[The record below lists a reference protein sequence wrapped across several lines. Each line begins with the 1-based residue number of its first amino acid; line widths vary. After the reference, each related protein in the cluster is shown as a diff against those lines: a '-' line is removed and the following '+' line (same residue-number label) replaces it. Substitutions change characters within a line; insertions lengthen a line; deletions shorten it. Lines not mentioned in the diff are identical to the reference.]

1 MQNTHTRA
9 ALIRLAQA
17 GLIAALYT
25 VCTVLIQPA
34 AYGTV
39 QFRVSEALTI
49 LPVFTPAAI
58 PGLAVGCLVSNLFG
72 LMTGANAAGAW
83 DLLFGSLATLLAA
96 WLTYALR
103 NIRLRGLPFLATW
116 PPVLINAV
124 VVGIEITL
132 VYGGLP
138 WYLHILSVAAG
149 QFAACTVCGLLLFT
163 ALERSGA
170 ARSLFGS
177 AAGRT
182 HTHE

>member
-132 VYGGLP
+132 VYG
-138 WYLHILSVAAG
+138 
-149 QFAACTVCGLLLFT
+149 VCPGISIFS
-163 ALERSGA
+163 ASPQGNSPP
-170 ARSLFGS
+170 ARSAGCCFSPRLSDRGRPGPCLVPRP
-177 AAGRT
+177 AA